1 MLLHGDEMGR
11 TQRGNNNVYCQDN
24 ELSWVDWSPDETRAQ
39 LLAFTKKL
47 VALRRD
53 HPVFRRRRF
62 FKGAAA
68 EGGISDIGDIEW
80 FSRAGTP
87 MRDSDWHDGNTKSV
101 AVFLNGERIVE
112 PDKRGQQVL
121 DDSFLVIFN
130 AHHQEREFAVP
141 PAEYGSWWS
150 VLLDTA
156 DDGTWASDSGDT
168 FGPGDVVAVPPRST
182 LVLKRPLEPDATS
195 ALTAAATQ
203 DVNTPSVARAARRG
217 NGGGAGEGGGSAAG
231 RSSLPTPRPVR
242 RGDDEAG
249 PA

>member
-1 MLLHGDEMGR
+1 
-11 TQRGNNNVYCQDN
+11 
-24 ELSWVDWSPDETRAQ
+24 VDWSPDETRAQ
-39 LLAFTKKL
+39 LLAFTKRL

-130 AHHQEREFAVP
+130 AHHQEREFTVP

-168 FGPGDVVAVPPRST
+168 FGPGDVVAVSPRST
-182 LVLKRPLEPDATS
+182 LVLKRPLEPDAAS

-203 DVNTPSVARAARRG
+203 DVNTPSVARASRRA